1 MVIFID
7 TVAGAI
13 VSGIIFV
20 VGLLV
25 VFAAADGRAASDF
38 YRVYA
43 NERGLK
49 ASAGKVPLPGYTGL
63 LRMGVRR
70 YASEAFAGRLPGG
83 TDGMLVLY
91 TYETESRDAKGNRHV
106 QYHLFTVLLAKIPG
120 GAQFIGQLACQRRVG
135 FRFLDSA
142 EDVFRD
148 RQRVEFESVEL
159 DEQAEI
165 FVGEG
170 DDMNRARQLFSPTFI
185 DWLAH
190 EPDNEEL
197 AFELEAG
204 ILAVN
209 VPGHGESSIELDA
222 FCERAA
228 RVVERFREEAAE
240 AAETSDAPGEVF
252 DADLDPLALVT
263 VAPGVREAARKNAR
277 KGIVWLVVGGLVGLV
292 IGVLQYRDEESDSDG
307 SNGYSL
313 ERELPPEGSSE
324 GERIDLA
331 LLGALK
337 EIRDGQGAHSDELY
351 GYAVVRSLVGPW
363 ITHAAIEGWIT
374 FDSANRRIVLTRDG
388 ERRLKELR
396 GR

>member
-1 MVIFID
+1 M
-7 TVAGAI
+7 
-13 VSGIIFV
+13 
-20 VGLLV
+20 
-25 VFAAADGRAASDF
+25 FAAADGRAASDF

-49 ASAGKVPLPGYTGL
+49 ASAGKVPLPGCTGL

-120 GAQFIGQLACQRRVG
+120 GAQFIG
-135 FRFLDSA
+135 
-142 EDVFRD
+142 
-148 RQRVEFESVEL
+148 
-159 DEQAEI
+159 
-165 FVGEG
+165 
-170 DDMNRARQLFSPTFI
+170 QLFSPTFI

-337 EIRDGQGAHSDELY
+337 EIRDGQGARSDELY

-374 FDSANRRIVLTRDG
+374 FDSANRRIVLTREG